1 MFESSDARV
10 AAAAG
15 GGSPARL
22 SWIVAF
28 FVLSGL
34 TGLVY
39 QSVWTQYLGLV
50 LGSAAYAQSL
60 VLAIFMGGMAIGSWI
75 ASRRAERLTNLLFG
89 YGAIEGAVGLFAL
102 AFHPLFLAGTA
113 LLYERAIPQLQSP
126 LAIDL
131 VRWGFAVLM
140 ILPQTILLGMTFPI
154 MSAGLMRWLPERA
167 GAILGGLYFLN
178 SAGAAFGA
186 LAATF
191 VLVPALGLPG
201 TLVFAGLLNLLI
213 FACVILARFPPRAAQ
228 ADGVA
233 AAAAHGQANPELPRL
248 TRVML
253 VGAALTGLSSF
264 MYEIGWVRMLSLA
277 LGSSLHAFE
286 LMLAAFIGGLALGAL
301 YVRKKLDGIGDALR
315 FVGWVQVLMGC
326 AALATLPLYDYA
338 FAWVGAIVGALAP
351 SAAGYALY
359 NVASAAISIAIM
371 LPAAFFAGTTLPAM
385 TYVLLRNGAGE
396 RVMGQV
402 YSANTL
408 GAIGGVMLMMHWAL
422 PALGLKFSMVLAAA
436 IDIAVGLAVF
446 AIARPR
452 GRFVPAIALSAVAIV
467 GALVLADFDP
477 RRMNAG
483 VFRSGVVEI
492 DAARQILFAADGKTA
507 SVALFGVP
515 GKNATLSTNGKPDA
529 SMALAPGEPMSRDE
543 PTMILIGLLG
553 LAYGDEAPDIAN
565 IGFGSGLTTH
575 TFASSS
581 APRSITTVEIEPV
594 MVKAAR
600 GFGERVA
607 LAFDDPRSRI
617 VIDDARAYFSGRHA
631 QYDIIA
637 SEPSNPWVS
646 GVARLFSTEFYR
658 FAQRHLKPGG
668 VFVQWVQTY
677 EMSDATLLSLLRAL
691 DASFADYAVYLSHSG
706 DMVVVASPDRP
717 LAAPSVRFLD
727 EPRTRA
733 LAEKAGIRSAVDLE
747 DRRIADRRVLSALL
761 AQDGGPANSDF
772 RPVLAHWA
780 PRDRFMKQQ
789 PAFVTSVY
797 DSPLGV
803 LSYAG
808 LYTRNRPDAWRTPT
822 IAQPVVDE
830 RRYAEGV
837 AAGLRGKPAVGGGD
851 VDMVWHGIGL
861 RLRELGATC
870 FAGVDTPTA
879 TRLVVRAFQQSAPYL
894 AERDLVALW
903 SARDWLAC
911 DANAPAPIADL
922 FGVFDA
928 LVRKDGPA
936 LAARAQAYF
945 DRHLDALEADRRI
958 DIVYAGLFAAFLNR
972 DASARDQWL
981 AAGVARLKISERE
994 TFRLRF
1000 VSRVLD
1006 GVAASAASTNDRDV
1020 AHD

>member
-10 AAAAG
+10 AATAG

-75 ASRRAERLTNLLFG
+75 ASRRAERMGNLLYG
-89 YGAIEGAVGLFAL
+89 YGAIEGAVGVFAL
-102 AFHPLFLAGTA
+102 VFHPLFVAGTA
-113 LLYERAIPQLQSP
+113 LLYDRLIPGIENP

-131 VRWGFAVLM
+131 VRWGFAALM

-178 SAGAAFGA
+178 SAGAAIGA
-186 LAATF
+186 LASTF
-191 VLVPALGLPG
+191 LLVPALGLPG
-201 TLVFAGLLNLLI
+201 TLVFAGLVNLLI
-213 FACVILARFPPRAAQ
+213 FACVVVARFPARAAR

-233 AAAAHGQANPELPRL
+233 AAAAQGQASAQLPL
-248 TRVML
+248 LSRVML

-301 YVRKKLDGIGDALR
+301 YVRRKLDGVSDALR

-338 FAWVGAIVGALAP
+338 FGWVGTIVATLAP
-351 SAAGYALY
+351 SAAGYTLY

-396 RVMGQV
+396 RVMGQM

-408 GAIGGVMLMMHWAL
+408 GAIVGVVLMMHWAL
-422 PALGLKFSMVLAAA
+422 PALGLKYSMVVAAA
-436 IDIAVGLAVF
+436 IDIVVGLAVF
-446 AIARPR
+446 ALAKPR
-452 GRFVPAIALSAVAIV
+452 MRLVPALALSAVAIV
-467 GALVLADFDP
+467 GAIVLADFDP

-483 VFRSGVVEI
+483 VFRTGLVEI
-492 DAARQILFAADGKTA
+492 DHERQILFAKDGKTA

-529 SMALAPGEPMSRDE
+529 SMSLVDSEPMSRDE

-553 LAYGDEAPDIAN
+553 LAYGQGAMDVAN

-575 TFASSS
+575 TFAASS

-594 MVKAAR
+594 MIEAAR

-607 LAFDDPRSRI
+607 FAYDDPRSRI

-631 QYDIIA
+631 RYDVIA

-658 FAQRHLKPGG
+658 FAQRHLAPGG

-691 DASFADYAVYLSHSG
+691 DASFADYAVYLSHAG
-706 DMVVVASPDRP
+706 DMVVVASADGP
-717 LAAPSVRFLD
+717 LRAPSTRFLD
-727 EPRTRA
+727 EPRTRE
-733 LAEKAGIRSAVDLE
+733 LARRAGIASAVDLE
-747 DRRIADRRVLSALL
+747 DRRIADRRVMRALL
-761 AQDGGPANSDF
+761 AQDDGPANSDF

-789 PAFVTSVY
+789 PDFVTTVY
-797 DSPLGV
+797 DSPLG
-803 LSYAG
+803 LFSFAG
-808 LYTRNRPDAWRTPT
+808 LYTRNRPDAWRTPPV
-822 IAQPVVDE
+822 AQPVVDE
-830 RRYAEGV
+830 RRYAEDV
-837 AAGLRGKPAVGGGD
+837 AAGLRGKPAVGGTD
-851 VDMVWHGIGL
+851 TDLVWHGIGL
-861 RLRELGATC
+861 RARELGATC
-870 FAGVDTPTA
+870 FAGVETKTA
-879 TRLVVRAFQQSAPYL
+879 TQVLVRAFQQTTPYL
-894 AERDLVALW
+894 AEHDLAELW
-903 SARDWLAC
+903 SRRDWLAC
-911 DANAPAPIADL
+911 GAGAPAAIVDL
-922 FGVFDA
+922 ANLFDA
-928 LVRKDGPA
+928 LVRRDGPA
-936 LAARAQAYF
+936 LASRAQAYH
-945 DRHLDALEADRRI
+945 DTHLDALDPDRRVEV
-958 DIVYAGLFAAFLNR
+958 VYAGLFAAFLNR
-972 DASARDQWL
+972 DAPARDRWLERAQRMDLSAR
-981 AAGVARLKISERE
+981 AR
-994 TFRLRF
+994 FRLGF
-1000 VSRVLD
+1000 VARVLD
-1006 GVAASAASTNDRDV
+1006 DVAASATGTNERDV
-1020 AHD
+1020 VRR